1 MQLRPAPIARRVR
14 RALWQFAAAPTALTR
29 PVFVVGCGRSGTTI
43 LGETL
48 GAHREVAYLNE
59 PRDIW
64 RYDRRTDIW
73 SRRAERRGGRLCLR
87 AADVDPAIASKIAR
101 TFATELH
108 LRGARRLVEKL
119 PINAFRIAYLST
131 MFPDA
136 LFVHVIRN
144 GQDVARSIGQLAERG
159 QWFGRDGYKWRLLAQ
174 HAEANGLGP
183 LAGLCASVDLR
194 GLLEWRL
201 SVRAAREELAKLP
214 EERWLEIRYED
225 FVHRPAAAC
234 ERLARFAGLPPD
246 PNLLAFANAKVG
258 RRLACADMARLTPEA
273 LRVGGDLL
281 AELGYLRADRAPP
294 DV

>member
-1 MQLRPAPIARRVR
+1 MQLRPAHIAHRVR
-14 RALWQFAAAPTALTR
+14 RAFWQFAAEPTDLTR
-29 PVFVVGCGRSGTTI
+29 PVLVVGCGRSGTTI

-48 GAHREVAYLNE
+48 GAHRDAAYLHE

-64 RYDRRTDIW
+64 LYDRRTDIW
-73 SRRAERRGGRLCLR
+73 SRRAEWRGGRLCLG
-87 AADVDPAIASKIAR
+87 AADVDPVIASKIAR
-101 TFATELH
+101 AFAAELR

-119 PINAFRIAYLST
+119 PINAFRIAYLAA

-144 GQDVARSIGQLAERG
+144 GQDVARSIGRLAERG

-183 LAGLCASVDLR
+183 LVGLCMSADLR

-214 EERWLEIRYED
+214 EERRLEIRYED
-225 FVHRPAAAC
+225 FVDRPAAAC
-234 ERLARFAGLPPD
+234 ERLARFAGLPPGPD
-246 PNLLAFANAKVG
+246 LPAFANAKLG
-258 RRLACADMARLTPEA
+258 RRSDSTERARLTPEA

-281 AELGYLRADRAPP
+281 AELGYLQADRSPLDA
-294 DV
+294 